1 MKQQM
6 LEIYSGLIK
15 ENPYGKRGVKAVRK
29 VQKKLDK
36 ALGFMADNLDN
47 LQVIVL
53 HDLLIFT
60 LWRLLSTFTKENQI
74 QLLKL
79 YIEVLENTRPSE
91 REQAVDLYDHLG
103 GAGKWLEIWRRRW
116 PYEVIRPY

>member
-36 ALGFMADNLDN
+36 ALGCMADNLF
-47 LQVIVL
+47 I
-53 HDLLIFT
+53 
-60 LWRLLSTFTKENQI
+60 
-74 QLLKL
+74 
-79 YIEVLENTRPSE
+79 
-91 REQAVDLYDHLG
+91 
-103 GAGKWLEIWRRRW
+103 
-116 PYEVIRPY
+116 